1 MALQGDDE
9 RFFRAALALGRRN
22 LGATSPNPAVGA
34 LVVRDGVVVGR
45 GWTAPGGRPHAETLA
60 LAQAGAL
67 ARGATLYVTL
77 EPCAHHGKTPPCA
90 AAVVAAGVT
99 RVVGGL
105 TDPDPRV
112 AGQGFG
118 LLRTH
123 GIDVESDVLPDLCR
137 QAHRGHILRV
147 TEHRPMVTLKIAQ
160 TADGQAAGGEHD
172 KRLAITGLAANLRT
186 HVLRAM
192 HDAIMVGIGTVLGDD
207 PLMTVRLPGCD
218 NLRPL
223 RPLRVILDARLD
235 LPLRSRLVVSA
246 REAPLLALC
255 GEDASPERRDAL
267 LAVGVE
273 IAPCPL
279 DAAGRLN
286 LRAALQFLAER
297 GITRVFSEGGPRVGA
312 SLIAQGL
319 ADEMLLFASEKP
331 LGRKGVEALSPEART
346 ILADPGAYRLMAQG
360 LLGTDSFTH
369 YERR

>member
-1 MALQGDDE
+1 MALQGDDD

-60 LAQAGAL
+60 LAQAGDL

-90 AAVVAAGVT
+90 EAVVAAGVT

-118 LLRTH
+118 FLRTH
-123 GIDVESDVLPDLCR
+123 GINVEADVLPDLCR

-147 TEHRPMVTLKIAQ
+147 TEQRPMVTLKIAQ

-172 KRLAITGLAANLRT
+172 QRLAITGLAANLRT

-207 PLMTVRLPGCD
+207 PLMTVRLPRCH
-218 NLRPL
+218 L

-255 GEDASPERRDAL
+255 GEEASSERREAL
-267 LAVGVE
+267 QGLGVE

-279 DAAGRLN
+279 DAAGRLD
-286 LRAALQFLAER
+286 LRAALQILAKR
-297 GITRVFSEGGPRVGA
+297 GITRVFSEGGPRIGA

-319 ADEMLLFASEKP
+319 ADEMWLFASEKP
-331 LGRKGVEALSPEART
+331 LGRKGVEALSPEARA
-346 ILADPGAYRLMAQG
+346 ILADPGAYRVLAQG
-360 LLGTDSFTH
+360 LLGADSFTH

>member
-1 MALQGDDE
+1 MALRGDDE
-9 RFFRAALALGRRN
+9 RFFRAALTLGRRN

-45 GWTAPGGRPHAETLA
+45 GWTASGGRPHAEPLA

-90 AAVVAAGVT
+90 EAVVAAGVT

-123 GIDVESDVLPDLCR
+123 GIEVESDVLPELCR

-147 TEHRPMVTLKIAQ
+147 TEQRPMVTLKIAQ

-186 HVLRAM
+186 HVFRAM

-218 NLRPL
+218 RS
-223 RPLRVILDARLD
+223 PLRVILDARLD

-246 REAPLLALC
+246 REIPVLVLC
-255 GEDASPERRDAL
+255 GEAALPERRDAL
-267 LAVGVE
+267 LAQGVE
-273 IAPCPL
+273 IAACPL
-279 DAAGRLN
+279 DAAGRLD
-286 LRAALQFLAER
+286 LRAALQILAQR

-319 ADEMLLFASEKP
+319 ADEMLLFTSEKP
-331 LGRKGVEALSPEART
+331 LGRKGVEALSPEARA
-346 ILADPGAYRLMAQG
+346 ILADPGAYRLLAQG
-360 LLGTDSFTH
+360 LLGADSFIH